1 MFEELEKVADHF
13 TKCLPTI
20 KALQYMEILGFSSFE
35 GILLDCLLDFE
46 ICDNSFSG
54 ILCAFSTRNCMFCGE
69 LICEEPANST
79 TCDLSSF
86 PCSCTQMINALVAVC
101 ERFQGEGIG
110 SAMAG
115 RIPAEREEPRAPD
128 SHALLGHPTAEGVGA
143 APESDDAVTIV
154 GGEAKAAAVVV
165 TSAEAVLSAAQ
176 DVVAVPKAAEAAA
189 PPAATEAVPG
199 AAEAAVAEAEVVVE
213 VTPKKAQ
220 PPRPKK
226 KAMPARGRP
235 VERAGPSGRSQAP
248 GREPDVKK
256 MPGKPGRFVIQVKK
270 EAWEATGL
278 LKRRREAGRRKA
290 KRQAWKN
297 RQKEALEYFAQQRRE
312 EESRPTPTY
321 EVVTGSRLPGQRR
334 VVRRMYNPQSNRR
347 EELQIDTR
355 NPKAEEDKGP
365 AFVRSF
371 SGFSWKNPRG
381 LKCGHCGQKGHIIS
395 QCPEMERR
403 VSLTHGRVTLT
414 PRGQHQPDST
424 VGDEV
429 APGDSISQVGLTQE
443 SLRMHNKR
451 LRGHGW
457 SEEAPAAAGSP
468 PRARQRTGMGPPQT
482 PPKRSGQFPASSNAA
497 VAMGPKPPAHP
508 PKGWVPQGPQQP
520 PASPISGKAPPAKPS
535 PAKGPL
541 PPPPAPPAPPQVP
554 PPPPAPARVSSAP
567 KTPPKTPPKAKSGE
581 PNIA

>member
-1 MFEELEKVADHF
+1 MWFVSENKLLEGSDLQRRSRHIDIKVNWLRELLAKEILQIGHVRGTGNVADHF

-79 TCDLSSF
+79 TCELSPF
-86 PCSCTQMINALVAVC
+86 PRSCTQMINALVAVC

-115 RIPAEREEPRAPD
+115 RIPPEREEPRAPD

-143 APESDDAVTIV
+143 APESDDTVTIV
-154 GGEAKAAAVVV
+154 GGEANTATVVV
-165 TSAEAVLSAAQ
+165 TSAEAVLSAAE
-176 DVVAVPKAAEAAA
+176 DVVTVPKAAEAAA

-199 AAEAAVAEAEVVVE
+199 AAEAAVAEAEDVVE

-226 KAMPARGRP
+226 KAMPDRGRP
-235 VERAGPSGRSQAP
+235 VEKAGPPGRSQAP
-248 GREPDVKK
+248 GREPAVKK
-256 MPGKPGRFVIQVKK
+256 MPRKPGRFVIQVKK

-297 RQKEALEYFAQQRRE
+297 RQKEALEFFAAQRRE
-312 EESRPTPTY
+312 EESRPTPTF

-347 EELQIDTR
+347 EELQIETR
-355 NPKAEEDKGP
+355 NRNLRKVTSACRRYFLSVVLNRALLSPVCIYMLSTSPLYSHVLATSAHAILMRHKP
-365 AFVRSF
+365 ALA
-371 SGFSWKNPRG
+371 KHCLNP
-381 LKCGHCGQKGHIIS
+381 
-395 QCPEMERR
+395 
-403 VSLTHGRVTLT
+403 
-414 PRGQHQPDST
+414 T
-424 VGDEV
+424 V
-429 APGDSISQVGLTQE
+429 
-443 SLRMHNKR
+443 
-451 LRGHGW
+451 
-457 SEEAPAAAGSP
+457 
-468 PRARQRTGMGPPQT
+468 
-482 PPKRSGQFPASSNAA
+482 
-497 VAMGPKPPAHP
+497 
-508 PKGWVPQGPQQP
+508 
-520 PASPISGKAPPAKPS
+520 
-535 PAKGPL
+535 
-541 PPPPAPPAPPQVP
+541 
-554 PPPPAPARVSSAP
+554 
-567 KTPPKTPPKAKSGE
+567 
-581 PNIA
+581 

>member
-1 MFEELEKVADHF
+1 MQQRLQLSRLR
-13 TKCLPTI
+13 TLW
-20 KALQYMEILGFSSFE
+20 KAL
-35 GILLDCLLDFE
+35 
-46 ICDNSFSG
+46 
-54 ILCAFSTRNCMFCGE
+54 
-69 LICEEPANST
+69 
-79 TCDLSSF
+79 
-86 PCSCTQMINALVAVC
+86 
-101 ERFQGEGIG
+101 
-110 SAMAG
+110 
-115 RIPAEREEPRAPD
+115 
-128 SHALLGHPTAEGVGA
+128 
-143 APESDDAVTIV
+143 
-154 GGEAKAAAVVV
+154 
-165 TSAEAVLSAAQ
+165 
-176 DVVAVPKAAEAAA
+176 
-189 PPAATEAVPG
+189 
-199 AAEAAVAEAEVVVE
+199 
-213 VTPKKAQ
+213 
-220 PPRPKK
+220 
-226 KAMPARGRP
+226 
-235 VERAGPSGRSQAP
+235 P
-248 GREPDVKK
+248 GREPAVKK
-256 MPGKPGRFVIQVKK
+256 MPRKPGRFVIQVKK

-297 RQKEALEYFAQQRRE
+297 RQKEALAFFAAQRRE
-312 EESRPTPTY
+312 EESRPTPTF

-347 EELQIDTR
+347 EELQIETR
-355 NPKAEEDKGP
+355 NPKSEEDKGP

-371 SGFSWKNPRG
+371 SGFSWKNPKG
-381 LKCGHCGQKGHIIS
+381 LKCGHCGQRGHIIS

-468 PRARQRTGMGPPQT
+468 PRARQRIGMGPPQT

-497 VAMGPKPPAHP
+497 VALGPKPPAHP

-520 PASPISGKAPPAKPS
+520 PAPPISGKAPPAKPS

-567 KTPPKTPPKAKSGE
+567 KTPPKTPPKAKCGEPTSPKASPGAKAAPTVDLITPRSPEAKAASLVGEPPHRPFRVGPGGALEAETIAPSSGYSMSMISRAPVAKAPASEAPPEPSETSGRPPQRRMEACIACHGSGE
-581 PNIA
+581 LSMRANRRLFRLLTSSTASAATANAAARAGATASVLSAISGSSFSEADVTHFKSERGGRSFS